1 MKPDFNLLHN
11 RRDSDSKKWN
21 IYDEDILPLWVADTD
36 FLSPPTVIDALKE
49 RITHGIFGY
58 SKPSDSTKESIQ
70 RWLQNRHNWAVA
82 LEDIILIP
90 GVVQGFNIAAKAFS
104 NPGDSVL
111 IQTPAYHPFFHVA
124 ENSSLE
130 QISAPIS
137 QDPDGNYL
145 INETHLTSTI
155 QPQTRVFMLC
165 NPQNPT
171 GRVFS
176 KPELQ
181 VVAQICIENNIII
194 CSDEI
199 HSDLVFP
206 GNKHIP
212 IATLSGNVSDITVTL
227 ISASKTFNISGLKSS
242 AAIITNQALR
252 EQFASAATGFV
263 GSVNLLGELA
273 LRTSYDLGEV
283 WLEHL
288 LTYLESNRN
297 QLVEI
302 VNADLPGIQI
312 LEPEGTYLG
321 WLNCT
326 DLNLE
331 DPAKF
336 FLEKASV
343 AVNSGTWFGKEYRQY
358 IRLNFGC
365 PQDRL
370 LMGLERIKN
379 ALHRGKRNP

>member
-11 RRDSDSKKWN
+11 RHDSDSVKWN
-21 IYDEDILPLWVADTD
+21 LFDEDILPFWVADTD
-36 FLSPPTVIDALKE
+36 FLSPPMVIDALRE
-49 RITHGIFGY
+49 RINHGIFGY

-70 RWLQNRHNWAVA
+70 CWLQKRHNWTVA

-90 GVVQGFNIAAKAFS
+90 GVIQGFNITAKAFS

-111 IQTPAYHPFFHVA
+111 IKTPAYHPFFHVA

-130 QISAPIS
+130 QITAPLS

-145 INETHLTSTI
+145 LDENQLTSTI

-176 KPELQ
+176 KSELQ
-181 VVAQICIENNIII
+181 VVAKICIENNIII

-212 IATLSGNVSDITVTL
+212 IATLSGKVSDITVTL
-227 ISASKTFNISGLKSS
+227 ISASKTFNIAGLKSS

-252 EQFASAATGFV
+252 EQFALAATGFV

-273 LRTSYDLGEV
+273 LRTSYDHGEA

-288 LTYLESNRN
+288 LTYLESNRKH
-297 QLVEI
+297 LVEI
-302 VNADLPGIQI
+302 VNNDLPGIQI

-326 DLNLE
+326 NLNLE
-331 DPAKF
+331 DPAEF
-336 FLEKASV
+336 FLENARV
-343 AVNSGTWFGKEYRQY
+343 AVNSGTWFGEEYRHY

-370 LMGLERIKN
+370 LMGLERIKKS
-379 ALHRGKRNP
+379 LRQR

>member
-11 RRDSDSKKWN
+11 RRDSDSVKWN
-21 IYDEDILPLWVADTD
+21 FYDKDILPLWVADTD
-36 FLSPPTVIDALKE
+36 FLSPPTVIDALRE

-58 SKPSDSTKESIQ
+58 SKPSDSTKETIQ
-70 RWLQNRHNWAVA
+70 RWFQNRHNWAIA

-90 GVVQGFNIAAKAFS
+90 GVVQGFNITAKAFS

-124 ENSSLE
+124 ENSNLE
-130 QISAPIS
+130 QIATPLS

-145 INETHLTSTI
+145 INENHLTSTI

-176 KPELQ
+176 KSELQ
-181 VVAQICIENNIII
+181 VVAKICIENNIII

-212 IATLSGNVSDITVTL
+212 ISTLSGNVSDITVTL
-227 ISASKTFNISGLKSS
+227 ISASKTFNIAGLKSS
-242 AAIITNQALR
+242 AVIITNQRLR

-273 LRTSYDLGEV
+273 LRTSFDLGEV

-288 LTYLESNRN
+288 LIYLESNRKH
-297 QLVEI
+297 LVEI

-336 FLEKASV
+336 FLERARV
-343 AVNSGTWFGKEYRQY
+343 AVNSGTWFGEEYRQY

-379 ALHRGKRNP
+379 ALRQR

>member
-11 RRDSDSKKWN
+11 RHDSDSLKWN
-21 IYDEDILPLWVADTD
+21 LYDEDILPFWVADTD
-36 FLSPPTVIDALKE
+36 FLSPPNVIDALRE
-49 RITHGIFGY
+49 RINHGIFGY

-70 RWLQNRHNWAVA
+70 RWLQNRHNWTVA

-90 GVVQGFNIAAKAFS
+90 GVVQGFNVTAKAFS

-130 QISAPIS
+130 QIATPLS

-145 INETHLTSTI
+145 LNENHLTSTI

-171 GRVFS
+171 GRVFLKS
-176 KPELQ
+176 ELQ

-212 IATLSGNVSDITVTL
+212 IATLSGKVSDITVTL
-227 ISASKTFNISGLKSS
+227 ISASKTFNIAGLKSS

-252 EQFASAATGFV
+252 EQFVLAVTGFV

-283 WLEHL
+283 WLAHL
-288 LTYLESNRN
+288 LTYLESNRKL
-297 QLVEI
+297 LVEI
-302 VNADLPGIQI
+302 VNADLTGIQI

-321 WLNCT
+321 WLNCMN
-326 DLNLE
+326 LNLE

-336 FLEKASV
+336 FLEKARV
-343 AVNSGTWFGKEYRQY
+343 AVNSGTWFGEEYGQY

-379 ALHRGKRNP
+379 ALLHR

>member
-1 MKPDFNLLHN
+1 
-11 RRDSDSKKWN
+11 
-21 IYDEDILPLWVADTD
+21 VA
-36 FLSPPTVIDALKE
+36 K
-49 RITHGIFGY
+49 
-58 SKPSDSTKESIQ
+58 
-70 RWLQNRHNWAVA
+70 
-82 LEDIILIP
+82 
-90 GVVQGFNIAAKAFS
+90 
-104 NPGDSVL
+104 
-111 IQTPAYHPFFHVA
+111 
-124 ENSSLE
+124 
-130 QISAPIS
+130 
-137 QDPDGNYL
+137 
-145 INETHLTSTI
+145 
-155 QPQTRVFMLC
+155 
-165 NPQNPT
+165 
-171 GRVFS
+171 
-176 KPELQ
+176 
-181 VVAQICIENNIII
+181 ICIENNIII

-212 IATLSGNVSDITVTL
+212 IATLSGKVSDITVTL
-227 ISASKTFNISGLKSS
+227 ISASKTFNIAGLKSS

-252 EQFASAATGFV
+252 EQFALAATGFV

-273 LRTSYDLGEV
+273 LRTSYDHGEA

-288 LTYLESNRN
+288 LTYLESNRK

-302 VNADLPGIQI
+302 VNNDLPGIQI

-326 DLNLE
+326 NLNLE

-336 FLEKASV
+336 FLENARV
-343 AVNSGTWFGKEYRQY
+343 AVNSGTWFGEEYRQY

-379 ALHRGKRNP
+379 SLRQR